1 MNVPVEFEK
10 DLALARV
17 KDANDNTIE
26 AYLTPDRN
34 NFQSARARQLVAGK
48 SREEITEIV
57 RQLRSYVENSPDY
70 AGVYT
75 LTLLEAAAG
84 SIFMSRHHEAL
95 VEEINSKWLSANEAP
110 IGYFQPRREN
120 YQGIQEAVRQGKVRS
135 YDEWVRYIADHES
148 EFFWDSPPVESAAPI
163 LTAAQMHVNSE
174 SFNDTVRG
182 RARLT
187 SGQALNQ
194 LYSWAD
200 QFGLITV
207 AGLSDRH
214 QLQKL
219 AEKFGTEAVK
229 KAVLDAAVQRRDA
242 VRKGAQEMAIDSSRI
257 LASDKEK
264 WNTELDREAAEKKE
278 RLNKVLGRFG
288 MDAKH
293 RAEGIAQNYSAGR
306 NHADTQRARE
316 ILSSIY
322 VFQPGT
328 TDIDWSLTE
337 QARRDKASEL
347 SR

>member
-1 MNVPVEFEK
+1 MNVSVEFQK
-10 DLALARV
+10 DLARLHLQ
-17 KDANDNTIE
+17 DANEKVLE
-26 AYLTPDRN
+26 AWLTPDQN
-34 NFQSARARQLVAGK
+34 NFQSVRARQLVAGK
-48 SREEITEIV
+48 SAEEITEIV
-57 RQLRSYVENSPDY
+57 RQLQSYVENSPNF
-70 AGVYT
+70 GGNYT
-75 LTLLEAAAG
+75 VALLESAAN
-84 SIFMSRHHEAL
+84 SIFAAQHHEAL
-95 VEEINSKWLSANEAP
+95 VDEINSKWLSVNEAP

-174 SFNDTVRG
+174 AFNDTVRG

-187 SGQALNQ
+187 SGQALQQ

-200 QFGLITV
+200 QFGLIAV

-242 VRKGAQEMAIDSSRI
+242 VRRGAQEMAIDSSRI

-322 VFQPGT
+322 VYQPGT
-328 TDIDWSLTE
+328 TEIDWSLTE